1 MTALRRQQRPGTC
14 LWAHPAAGFARRGA
28 FFCGLFA
35 LVAAFQVLL
44 FQVLPVRAAT
54 TERIVVDRHTG
65 LAISGFDPVAYFT
78 DAVPRMG
85 VEDYELASSGV
96 TWRFRNEGNM
106 AAFAADPDV
115 YSPQFGGYDPVG
127 VARGVAAAGHPQLW
141 LVHAKKLYL
150 FQSAETRER
159 FSADPDAVRALADEK
174 WPDVERDLVP

>member
-1 MTALRRQQRPGTC
+1 MTAQRRQQRPSAYPSASLG
-14 LWAHPAAGFARRGA
+14 AGFACGA
-28 FFCGLFA
+28 AVFCWLT
-35 LVAAFQVLL
+35 LIAAVT
-44 FQVLPVRAAT
+44 VHAAT
-54 TERIVVDRHTG
+54 TERIVADRHTG

-78 DAVPRMG
+78 DAVPRRG
-85 VEDYELASSGV
+85 VAEYELPSAGV

-106 AAFAADPDV
+106 AAFVESPEI

-141 LVHAKKLYL
+141 LIHAKRLYL

>member
-1 MTALRRQQRPGTC
+1 MTVQRRQQRPG
-14 LWAHPAAGFARRGA
+14 AGFPRRAA

-35 LVAAFQVLL
+35 LVAAFQVQVLL
-44 FQVLPVRAAT
+44 FQVLPAHAQT
-54 TERIVVDRHTG
+54 TERIVTDRHTG

-85 VEDYELASSGV
+85 VEDYELGSSGV

-106 AAFAADPDV
+106 AAFAADPEV

-150 FQSAETRER
+150 FHTAETRER

-174 WPDVERDLVP
+174 WADVERNLVP